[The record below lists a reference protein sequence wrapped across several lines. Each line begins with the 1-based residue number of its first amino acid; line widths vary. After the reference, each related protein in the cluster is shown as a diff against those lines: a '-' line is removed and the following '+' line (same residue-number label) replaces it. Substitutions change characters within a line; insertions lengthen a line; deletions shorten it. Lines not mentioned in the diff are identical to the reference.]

1 MDGTLSDTER
11 AIAFIDA
18 ALDAGKEVV
27 VFYVHCEF
35 RRAIEGVIDRALSPI
50 SLRVVPMSVV
60 SAKHFGAV
68 QTLKTISLRFGHR
81 EDFAIRV
88 AIFQGI
94 GEPFAMGEIEDVLAA
109 ETSTVDP
116 LLQKAYSILDD
127 RHQADRI
134 SQSRQNST
142 ERRHLTEDLYQSL
155 RR

>member
-1 MDGTLSDTER
+1 
-11 AIAFIDA
+11 
-18 ALDAGKEVV
+18 
-27 VFYVHCEF
+27 
-35 RRAIEGVIDRALSPI
+35 
-50 SLRVVPMSVV
+50 MSVV

-68 QTLKTISLRFGHR
+68 QTLKTISQPFGHR

-94 GEPFAMGEIEDVLAA
+94 GEPFAMGEIEDVLES

-116 LLQKAYSILDD
+116 LIQKAYSILDD
-127 RHQADRI
+127 RYQADRV
-134 SQSRQNST
+134 SQSRPSPP